1 MWEPGFRQHVAQGEE
16 GTEQRTAA
24 FILLLIPQG
33 KLVTRDTI
41 LQVPRHPTLQL
52 RPEGTGDAGTAAGA
66 ASGLAMTLVAS
77 SGHVAPKIQGTA
89 GRDRVPWVMVLRKVE
104 LWLRIHEMIEGV
116 VDLGGTSWRWGRLD
130 EDVDAVEAASVWGS
144 GSG

>member
-1 MWEPGFRQHVAQGEE
+1 
-16 GTEQRTAA
+16 
-24 FILLLIPQG
+24 
-33 KLVTRDTI
+33 
-41 LQVPRHPTLQL
+41 
-52 RPEGTGDAGTAAGA
+52 
-66 ASGLAMTLVAS
+66 
-77 SGHVAPKIQGTA
+77 
-89 GRDRVPWVMVLRKVE
+89 MVLRKVE